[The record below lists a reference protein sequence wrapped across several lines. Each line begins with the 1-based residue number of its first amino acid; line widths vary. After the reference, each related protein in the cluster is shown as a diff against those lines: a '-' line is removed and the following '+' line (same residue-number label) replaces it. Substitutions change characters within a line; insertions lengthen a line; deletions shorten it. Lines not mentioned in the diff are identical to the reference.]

1 MDYDLQ
7 HLRNLG
13 LTDRQIELVFET
25 AAKEAAKLAMK
36 VSEFNPE
43 RAFDFSDYPET
54 RKLIAEQIRKLGRNI
69 EAVITNSTSMA
80 WLLANNK
87 NNYLC
92 DLVFGENKDS
102 LTESQMKKYYSNN
115 SEALKAFQTRKTAG
129 MNLSDR
135 VWNLSEQFRS
145 EVESGID
152 AVVRETFKDKIEQ
165 KLAFGIGEG
174 KSAAN
179 MAKDLKQFLVYP
191 DKLFRRVR
199 DEHGEL
205 HLSKAA
211 KLFHPGRGVYRSS
224 FRNARRLAATETNM
238 AYRTS
243 DHERW
248 QQLDFVVGIEI
259 HLSENHTLNGEPF
272 TDICDDLKGRYPKE
286 FKFTGWHPLCRCFA
300 TSILKTDDEF
310 VRDAR
315 SRLEGEDVATL
326 SENEVKDVPE
336 NFKKWIA
343 ENKDR
348 ILEAEKRGTLP
359 YFIRDNSTFIEKV
372 NNSIVSYF
380 NCH

>member
-129 MNLSDR
+129 MNLSDGC
-135 VWNLSEQFRS
+135 
-145 EVESGID
+145 GIC
-152 AVVRETFKDKIEQ
+152 
-165 KLAFGIGEG
+165 
-174 KSAAN
+174 
-179 MAKDLKQFLVYP
+179 
-191 DKLFRRVR
+191 
-199 DEHGEL
+199 
-205 HLSKAA
+205 
-211 KLFHPGRGVYRSS
+211 RSS
-224 FRNARRLAATETNM
+224 SGRRWNRALTRLYGKRLRIRLNRNWLSASAR
-238 AYRTS
+238 
-243 DHERW
+243 
-248 QQLDFVVGIEI
+248 G
-259 HLSENHTLNGEPF
+259 
-272 TDICDDLKGRYPKE
+272 
-286 FKFTGWHPLCRCFA
+286 
-300 TSILKTDDEF
+300 
-310 VRDAR
+310 
-315 SRLEGEDVATL
+315 SRRQT
-326 SENEVKDVPE
+326 
-336 NFKKWIA
+336 WR
-343 ENKDR
+343 R
-348 ILEAEKRGTLP
+348 I
-359 YFIRDNSTFIEKV
+359 
-372 NNSIVSYF
+372 
-380 NCH
+380 